1 MKMEDNESIDYAA
14 VFGVEEDTGPTGEK
28 TGAGEEMLEQE
39 TAEEEDPSE
48 DEGAEDGVQDDGTQ
62 GQGTEEGSQA
72 AQQTAQHGAEDQQAI
87 IDRAVQEAIEKNNQK
102 HQAEMK
108 SFFQKAN
115 LKNTITGEPIT
126 DMVGFDKWNSA
137 FAAAKLEQDLK
148 AGRLTPE
155 ALQAAIA
162 QNPVVQQAQQI
173 IEQQA
178 AAQHQ
183 AERQLQEQQAKAI
196 LDDEIAKI
204 SQQDPSIRSVDDL
217 MGAENYDQIYGM
229 VKKGYKLS
237 DAYKLVNFDK
247 LTQKAAAA
255 SRQQVRNQALGKS
268 HMSQTQTRGA
278 GAVEV
283 PRDIKQAY
291 LELNPKAT
299 DAEIRSHYA
308 KYIKK

>member
-1 MKMEDNESIDYAA
+1 MEDTESIDYAA
-14 VFGVEEDTGPTGEK
+14 IFGVEEDTGPTGEE

-48 DEGAEDGVQDDGTQ
+48 DEGAEEEVPEDAGVSELHNDDAAITAARRQAEQERDAAVQAVRAESQKALDDFVAAMGIKNPYT
-62 GQGTEEGSQA
+62 GQAIKTKAEYDAYQKLHADKQRDQFMQA
-72 AQQTAQHGAEDQQAI
+72 NGMTEDQYNQF
-87 IDRAVQEAIEKNNQK
+87 VQ
-102 HQAEMK
+102 
-108 SFFQKAN
+108 S
-115 LKNTITGEPIT
+115 L
-126 DMVGFDKWNSA
+126 
-137 FAAAKLEQDLK
+137 
-148 AGRLTPE
+148 PE
-155 ALQAAIA
+155 
-162 QNPVVQQAQQI
+162 VQQAQQ
-173 IEQQA
+173 QLQA
-178 AAQHQ
+178 AKE
-183 AERQLQEQQAKAI
+183 AEKQLQEQQAKAI